1 MPKASRNFLIA
12 AVVFG
17 VAAGLFQFLPTWPGS
32 DTASGFLCGIAVG
45 SLFGAAV
52 RWRMPDPCDSA
63 TPALRRRYLREF
75 LPPMA
80 GYVIALFVSIWLLK
94 RIDEPV
100 LRGLAALLPVPP
112 IALALRAIARYIR
125 DADELQQ
132 KIELQAVSFATALV
146 SLLYLAAGLLQQ
158 AKVIDVSAGE
168 AMIWVFPLVCLV
180 YGIAKGV
187 VSRRYG

>member
-1 MPKASRNFLIA
+1 MPRAARNFLLA
-12 AVVFG
+12 AVVLFAC
-17 VAAGLFQFLPTWPGS
+17 AAGLPRVLPVP
-32 DTASGFLCGIAVG
+32 DTLDGILYGMGVG
-45 SLFGAAV
+45 CLLGVAI
-52 RWRMPDPCDSA
+52 RWFMPEPCDSA

-80 GYVIALFVSIWLLK
+80 GYVVALFVSIWLLK

-112 IALALRAIARYIR
+112 IGLALRAIARYIR

-132 KIELQAVSFATALV
+132 RIELQAVSFATALV

-168 AMIWVFPLVCLV
+168 AMIWVFPLVCFV
-180 YGIAKGV
+180 YGIAKAV